1 MLRLR
6 DPQDSLWDQLLP
18 PQVRT
23 VSAELSAVDACL
35 ADDRFFEPY
44 RRRFHTVIGRPTVPV
59 ETYLA
64 GNNGALREVSLP
76 HVSPTPPRHNPGLRA

>member
-23 VSAELSAVDACL
+23 VTAELSAVDACL
-35 ADDRFFEPY
+35 ADDRFFEP
-44 RRRFHTVIGRPTVPV
+44 TD
-59 ETYLA
+59 A
-64 GNNGALREVSLP
+64 AS
-76 HVSPTPPRHNPGLRA
+76 TP